1 MDILAGFDRDF
12 SIKFVLVL
20 QGFLVVFFVV
30 SPLMGKLVHQ
40 SIAKASSMVLIVCT
54 MLLIGNV
61 IYMGMVYGIYRILP
75 KGTIH
80 QIVWAILSFATA
92 FSLSILV
99 GRYMS
104 WMMSDNFNS
113 AVWKQEYDDLTEVD
127 MMPFDRRR
135 KQEMARRKHSRHD

>member
-1 MDILAGFDRDF
+1 MDIFAGIEGDF
-12 SIKFVLVL
+12 ALKFVFIL
-20 QGFLVVFFVV
+20 QGFLVIFFVV
-30 SPLMGKLVHQ
+30 SPLLGKFVHQ

-61 IYMGMVYGIYRILP
+61 VYMGMVYGIYSILP
-75 KGTIH
+75 KGAIH
-80 QIVWAILSFATA
+80 QIIWAILSFATA

-104 WMMSDNFNS
+104 WMMSDNFNP
-113 AVWKQEYDDLTEVD
+113 AVWEQEYDDLTEAD

-135 KQEMARRKHSRHD
+135 KQEMTRRKHSRHD